1 MIEKELKG
9 VKVRQIV
16 VAKFLQ
22 KALEEGAV
30 QDLWKEIKNGPSPLQ
45 PARHLRRRTGSYIRR
60 KRKPRTKGT
69 ISENRKRRRKKG
81 RKFNAVGE
89 RLSPCHH
96 WLAKRFKMMSFWG
109 CKIPFKRNDA
119 GDSFFARQIKT
130 TCVLEDQSY
139 LIPMEFKGSEPEV
152 RSHLQNWFTT
162 EDIDSVLMKGVFS
175 MELVGDGNKDKLAAQ
190 WRVVNCGGKITV
202 WYHPGVLRPPIL
214 EDGPWSLSEVC
225 CLRLQGPLTGI
236 VLLEAVP
243 GLLRIEEVMEAFGL
257 NKMPVLKR
265 KKVKAPIELPSKR
278 TVANVSVEFD
288 DIRDPAA
295 PFVMV
300 AKRPGGPRNKVRFK
314 DPIIRPVKVKK
325 IELSPSLDDD
335 EVVDSSSGYKD
346 DVEMKEVLHS
356 SKMMKEAKRNVLL
369 PMTIVK
375 IVDGFLLIV
384 PRTRTMALLK
394 ALVYAGARACPTPLL

>member
-9 VKVRQIV
+9 AKVRQIV
-16 VAKFLQ
+16 VAKFLE
-22 KALEEGAV
+22 KALQDGAV
-30 QDLWKEIKNGPSPLQ
+30 EDLWKEIKNGPTPLQ

-60 KRKPRTKGT
+60 KRKPRSKGKW
-69 ISENRKRRRKKG
+69 SVRKRRKKKG

-96 WLAKRFKMMSFWG
+96 WLVKRFQMRSFWG

-139 LIPMEFKGSEPEV
+139 LVPMEFKGSEPEV
-152 RSHLQNWFTT
+152 RSHLQNWFST
-162 EDIDSVLMKGVFS
+162 EDIDSVLKEGVFS
-175 MELVGDGNKDKLAAQ
+175 VELVEDGNKDKPARQ
-190 WRVVNCGGKITV
+190 WRVINCSGKITV
-202 WYHPGVLRPPIL
+202 WYHPGELRPPIL
-214 EDGPWSLSEVC
+214 EDAPWSLSEVC

-243 GLLRIEEVMEAFGL
+243 GLARSEEVMEALRL
-257 NKMPVLKR
+257 NQRPVLKR
-265 KKVKAPIELPSKR
+265 KKSKAPVELPIKR
-278 TVANVSVEFD
+278 KVVNIRVEFD
-288 DIRDPAA
+288 DIRNPEA

-300 AKRPGGPRNKVRFK
+300 AKRPGGPRRKVRFK
-314 DPIIRPVKVKK
+314 DPTIRPVKVSK
-325 IELSPSLDDD
+325 IDIGPSLD
-335 EVVDSSSGYKD
+335 EKKLVDSSSGHEG
-346 DVEMKEVLHS
+346 DVEMTEEVPSRRLI
-356 SKMMKEAKRNVLL
+356 KEAQRKVLL

-375 IVDGFLLIV
+375 NVDGFLVIV
-384 PRTRTMALLK
+384 PRTRTMSLLK